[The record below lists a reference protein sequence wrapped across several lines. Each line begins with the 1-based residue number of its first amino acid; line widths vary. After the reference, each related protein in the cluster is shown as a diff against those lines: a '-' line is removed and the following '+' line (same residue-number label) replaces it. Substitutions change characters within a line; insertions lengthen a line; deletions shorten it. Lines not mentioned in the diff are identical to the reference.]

1 MTGTDT
7 TQPFIYH
14 RSHHIHP
21 WLKKTGTCLLKA
33 SNILLYYFVSIKSLL
48 STTLKEFM
56 DSWNMNNQN
65 QKIEFVDGLD
75 LTVLESFIGPKL
87 LIIDDLCLSQNK
99 DLTNH
104 FIRGSHHLQT
114 TTIYISHSIFLNDDN
129 YRVMSNNCDQYMLIM
144 RNKRNL
150 AQLTRLARQI
160 LGSAYIRI
168 LEAYDYNRNNQF
180 GFVLLSFHPK
190 VPEEL
195 LVLTNFF
202 ESCPSV
208 FL

>member
-1 MTGTDT
+1 MIK
-7 TQPFIYH
+7 FY
-14 RSHHIHP
+14 
-21 WLKKTGTCLLKA
+21 A
-33 SNILLYYFVSIKSLL
+33 NSNILVIGATSSGKTTTVLEIIKQKLIEPWPQKIFYLYGAKQN
-48 STTLKEFM
+48 FM
-56 DSWNMNNQN
+56 DTWNNVKQN
-65 QKIEFVDGLD
+65 PSIEFVSGLKLD
-75 LTVLESFIGPKL
+75 VLDKFKGSKI

-99 DLTNH
+99 DLANH
-104 FIRGSHHLQT
+104 FIRGSHHQQT

-129 YRVMSNNCDQYMLIM
+129 YRLMSNNCQYMLIM

-160 LGSAYIRI
+160 LGSDYKRI
-168 LEAYDYNRNNQF
+168 LEAYNHNKNSQF

-195 LVLTNFF
+195 LVLSDYFQP
-202 ESCPSV
+202 CPSV

>member
-1 MTGTDT
+1 M
-7 TQPFIYH
+7 
-14 RSHHIHP
+14 
-21 WLKKTGTCLLKA
+21 LKFYA
-33 SNILLYYFVSIKSLL
+33 NSNILVVGATSSGKTTTVLNIIKQKLIEPWPQRILYLYGAKQ
-48 STTLKEFM
+48 EFM

-65 QKIEFVDGLD
+65 PKIEFVDGLD

-129 YRVMSNNCDQYMLIM
+129 YRVMSNNCQYMLIM